1 MKRRD
6 LMFFKKKDNKNED
19 INEAIDVTIDSA
31 SDEINEQLEDEL
43 YISLVDDVKAEKSSQ
58 IKDKLYIS
66 LVGDVNAGKSSTI
79 NALLED
85 ELVTVGAKPGET
97 VEVKEIHHKDN
108 IVFVDTPGLDDVVT
122 TNSAKT
128 LAYYKKSDVILFFL

>member
-1 MKRRD
+1 
-6 LMFFKKKDNKNED
+6 MFFKKKGNKNED
-19 INEAIDVTIDSA
+19 INEAIDVTFDSA

-43 YISLVDDVKAEKSSQ
+43 YISR
-58 IKDKLYIS
+58 
-66 LVGDVNAGKSSTI
+66 VGGVNAGKSSTI

-108 IVFVDTPGLDDVVT
+108 IVCVDTSWLDDVVT
-122 TNSAKT
+122 TNSAKI
-128 LAYYKKSDVILFFL
+128 LAYYTRFDVILFYLY

>member
-1 MKRRD
+1 MRITYSKNIRMKRRD

-19 INEAIDVTIDSA
+19 INEAIDVTFDSA
-31 SDEINEQLEDEL
+31 SDEINEQLEDE
-43 YISLVDDVKAEKSSQ
+43 
-58 IKDKLYIS
+58 LYIS

-97 VEVKEIHHKDN
+97 RSEERRVGKE
-108 IVFVDTPGLDDVVT
+108 GR
-122 TNSAKT
+122 
-128 LAYYKKSDVILFFL
+128 

>member
-6 LMFFKKKDNKNED
+6 LMFFKKKGNKNED
-19 INEAIDVTIDSA
+19 INEAIDVTFDSA
-31 SDEINEQLEDEL
+31 SDEISEQLEDEL
-43 YISLVDDVKAEKSSQ
+43 YISLVS
-58 IKDKLYIS
+58 
-66 LVGDVNAGKSSTI
+66 DVNAVKYSI
-79 NALLED
+79 IMYLLED

-97 VEVKEIHHKDN
+97 DEVKEIHHKDN

-128 LAYYKKSDVILFFL
+128 LAYYKKSDVILFFLNAA